1 MAEFFYKAFHFLIDA
16 LTYIINLR
24 IVDIPLTIF
33 YVAIIAFIGYC
44 ASLFLISFPC
54 SIWEA
59 IKKKKVNSEKQDK
72 VIRIVAICL
81 FVILSL
87 RLLYEQVS

>member
-1 MAEFFYKAFHFLIDA
+1 MVEFLTKAFRFLIDA

-33 YVAIIAFIGYC
+33 YVAVIALIGYC
-44 ASLFLISFPC
+44 TSMLLIGFPC

-59 IKKKKVNSEKQDK
+59 ITKKKVKPEKQDK

-81 FVILSL
+81 FVIFLL
-87 RLLYEQVS
+87 RFLYEQVS